1 MMHYLKE
8 LNIKKKKKNL
18 IHLATIR
25 GLAFDESSLES
36 ILDELFKDIHKN
48 NQTKLIDDLL
58 KHHHKKKQSELSVD
72 LHRYHHKPKLKNI
85 KEEIHRN
92 IKKRKTN
99 QIVDKLKRLKRLKRS
114 NLAKQENISQNELD
128 EIKRLSD
135 FSTKILKTLAQLR
148 NI

>member
-1 MMHYLKE
+1 M
-8 LNIKKKKKNL
+8 
-18 IHLATIR
+18 
-25 GLAFDESSLES
+25 
-36 ILDELFKDIHKN
+36 
-48 NQTKLIDDLL
+48 
-58 KHHHKKKQSELSVD
+58 
-72 LHRYHHKPKLKNI
+72 HRYHHKPKLKNI